1 MVSNAYPNCESRNVQ
16 VDSDLDVQDHRLA
29 HEPIAGQR
37 ITRKIIEDLATK
49 KYRTCRKGIT
59 FKDLQKGFSLRKTRV
74 QRSLKHFHDRHVLF
88 TGGDL
93 ISQGIYLIQNTN
105 PQQYFPACIKS
116 DIVEDLKKR
125 SRNVQVEPTGS
136 SLYNISN
143 PSNQSNFPDRGD
155 ALSNVVGYQ
164 KAQSFLEVLIQLPY
178 TQLHIHK
185 LQLMLSIDKNYYQ
198 DLTNKA
204 ASINRAKL
212 HEENIGRRHVT
223 YTFSPN
229 GRVQIAIRRQRY
241 SI

>member
-16 VDSDLDVQDHRLA
+16 VDSNLDVQDHRLA

-105 PQQYFPACIKS
+105 PQQYSPACIKS
-116 DIVEDLKKR
+116 DIVEDLKKNQEMYKLNPR
-125 SRNVQVEPTGS
+125 DLAYTTYPT
-136 SLYNISN
+136 
-143 PSNQSNFPDRGD
+143 
-155 ALSNVVGYQ
+155 
-164 KAQSFLEVLIQLPY
+164 
-178 TQLHIHK
+178 H
-185 LQLMLSIDKNYYQ
+185 
-198 DLTNKA
+198 LTNPT
-204 ASINRAKL
+204 SQTVET
-212 HEENIGRRHVT
+212 HYPMSSDTRR
-223 YTFSPN
+223 PN
-229 GRVQIAIRRQRY
+229 HSLKY
-241 SI
+241 